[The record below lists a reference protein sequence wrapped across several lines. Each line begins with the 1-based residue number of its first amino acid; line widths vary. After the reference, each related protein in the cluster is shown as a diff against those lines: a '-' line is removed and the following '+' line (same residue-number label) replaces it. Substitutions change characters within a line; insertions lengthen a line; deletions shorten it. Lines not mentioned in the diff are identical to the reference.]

1 MKLGEKIQNAANK
14 HLFAKFYFP
23 FIKTGVNILQENLDH
38 NIIYNAISPQQ
49 RAILTSQTPE
59 GALLRSQCAFGTFS
73 FALASLIAWNGGI
86 TGSMP
91 ADARERKALLAT
103 GWRPYSIKMGN
114 KYISYQ
120 GYEPI
125 HTMLGF
131 AADSMNL
138 LMSINN
144 KEDEQKFGKY
154 FLEGS
159 RILVNNFLDK
169 AAFRSGLTSISAL
182 MELTE
187 DNLPNLE
194 KSATQPLQGV
204 LPMSSLI
211 RNTSSLGTRD
221 AKSPQGITERI
232 FNNYFN
238 RGLGEYRRNAFGEKQ
253 SITNWIITTS
263 GEQPSDTPEDNE
275 LNRLAELGYS
285 PSKINETIAGYN
297 INYNDFKDKDTGRSA
312 YDIMMDELSQSD
324 IRTSVREL
332 VTSDYYQ
339 NLPDGVNTPASKKL
353 GMKWA
358 SSDDTKINAI
368 NDIFVEYNDRLKE
381 EIVDKYPNLY
391 DSKGVSLQE
400 ATEKADLVK
409 EMKSNNN
416 NLQQNADKLFNS
428 LF

>member
-1 MKLGEKIQNAANK
+1 
-14 HLFAKFYFP
+14 
-23 FIKTGVNILQENLDH
+23 
-38 NIIYNAISPQQ
+38 
-49 RAILTSQTPE
+49 
-59 GALLRSQCAFGTFS
+59 
-73 FALASLIAWNGGI
+73 
-86 TGSMP
+86 
-91 ADARERKALLAT
+91 
-103 GWRPYSIKMGN
+103 
-114 KYISYQ
+114 
-120 GYEPI
+120 
-125 HTMLGF
+125 
-131 AADSMNL
+131 
-138 LMSINN
+138 MSINN

-187 DNLPNLE
+187 DNLPNLK
-194 KSATQPLQGV
+194 KSVAQPLQGV
-204 LPMSSLI
+204 LPMSSLV